1 MSFKNIV
8 AFGFASVLLLN
19 GCTAKKDKVDPLTVD
34 LPAEEIFKEATEA
47 DKNGEFTKAITLF
60 SEVERQHPYSDLATQ
75 AQIRQA
81 EVAYDNLKYD
91 DAILSL
97 DRFIELHPG
106 HPNVDYAYYIKALCY
121 YEQMTD
127 VRRDQ
132 AMTEDALTAFDT
144 LISRF
149 PESKYA
155 REAVL
160 KRDLAIDHL
169 AGKEMDVGR
178 YYQKKEQYNAA
189 INRFTNVVKQYQTT
203 THVPEAMHRLV
214 ETYTILGLKDEATQV
229 AAVLGHNYPG
239 SEWYA
244 ESYAL
249 LDPAQRAKL
258 SDERSWVDRTISGLL
273 KPD

>member
-1 MSFKNIV
+1 MSLKNIV
-8 AFGFASVLLLN
+8 VLGFASVLVLS
-19 GCTAKKDKVDPLTVD
+19 GCTAKKDKIDPLTVD
-34 LPAEEIFKEATEA
+34 RPAEDIFKEATDA
-47 DKNGEFTKAITLF
+47 DKNGEFSKAITLF
-60 SEVERQHPYSDLATQ
+60 SEVERQHPYSELATQ

-106 HPNVDYAYYIKALCY
+106 HPNVDYAYYLKALCF

-132 AMTEDALTAFDT
+132 AMTEEALIAFDT

-155 REAVL
+155 REAML
-160 KRDLAIDHL
+160 KRDLTIDHL
-169 AGKEMDVGR
+169 AGKEMDIGR

-189 INRFTNVVKQYQTT
+189 INRFTNVVKNYQTT
-203 THVPEAMHRLV
+203 THVPEALHRLV
-214 ETYTILGLKDEATQV
+214 ETYTILGLTDEALQV

-239 SEWYA
+239 SQWYVD
-244 ESYAL
+244 SYAL
-249 LDPAQRAKL
+249 MDPAQKEKL
-258 SDERSWVDRTISGLL
+258 TDTRSWVDRTISGML